1 MRVILLGTAA
11 GGGFPQ
17 WNCWCPTCRAARS
30 DPRSALPRSQSSVAV
45 SADGAHW
52 FLLNASPDVRDQVQ
66 QLNGHAPDGYRHVP
80 IEGVVLTDAE
90 LDHSLGLVLLR
101 EGRKLRVYAT
111 EAVENM
117 LTADSRLLS
126 VARAFADV
134 RVTRLQVG
142 QTTPLTLRDGGDA
155 GLTIEPL
162 VVAAD
167 PPRFA
172 ARNEAGHTVGLIITE
187 SATGTRCAYLPG
199 CGAIDDALLARLAG
213 SAMILFDGT
222 FWSNDELI
230 RLGIGERTALQLDH
244 LPMSGSEGSL
254 GRLGALPVKHRVY
267 VHINNTNP
275 VLLEGSAER
284 RAVEAAGL
292 TVGMDGMRFDL

>member
-1 MRVILLGTAA
+1 M
-11 GGGFPQ
+11 
-17 WNCWCPTCRAARS
+17 
-30 DPRSALPRSQSSVAV
+30 
-45 SADGAHW
+45 
-52 FLLNASPDVRDQVQ
+52 Q
-66 QLNGHAPDGYRHVP
+66 QLNGHPPAGHRHVP

-101 EGRKLRVYAT
+101 EGRSLQVYAT
-111 EAVENM
+111 EAVERM
-117 LTADSRLLS
+117 VTEDSRLLS

-142 QTTPLTLRDGGDA
+142 RATRLTLRDGADA
-155 GLTIEPL
+155 GLSVDPII
-162 VVAAD
+162 VAAD

-187 SATGTRCAYLPG
+187 TATGTRCAYLPG

-244 LPMSGSEGSL
+244 LPMSGRGGSL
-254 GRLGALPVKHRVY
+254 ERLSTLPSRHRVY

-275 VLLEGSAER
+275 VLLEDSAER

-292 TVGMDGMRFDL
+292 LVGMDGMRFDL

>member
-1 MRVILLGTAA
+1 M
-11 GGGFPQ
+11 
-17 WNCWCPTCRAARS
+17 
-30 DPRSALPRSQSSVAV
+30 
-45 SADGAHW
+45 
-52 FLLNASPDVRDQVQ
+52 RDQVQ
-66 QLNGHAPDGYRHVP
+66 QLNGHAPAGNRHVP

-101 EGRKLRVYAT
+101 EGRSLHLYAT
-111 EAVENM
+111 EAVERM
-117 LTADSRLLS
+117 VTEDSRLLS

-142 QTTPLTLRDGGDA
+142 SATALTLRDGTDA
-155 GLTIEPL
+155 GLLVEPF

-172 ARNEAGHTVGLIITE
+172 AHTEAGHTVGLIITE
-187 SATGTRCAYLPG
+187 LETGKRCAYLPG
-199 CGAIDDALLARLAG
+199 CGAIDHALLSRLKNAELV
-213 SAMILFDGT
+213 LFDGT

-230 RLGIGERTALQLDH
+230 TLGIGERTALQLDH

-254 GRLGALPVKHRVY
+254 ERLRALPSRHRVY

-275 VLLEGSAER
+275 VLLEDSAER

-292 TVGMDGMRFDL
+292 IIGMDGMRFDI

>member
-1 MRVILLGTAA
+1 
-11 GGGFPQ
+11 
-17 WNCWCPTCRAARS
+17 
-30 DPRSALPRSQSSVAV
+30 
-45 SADGAHW
+45 
-52 FLLNASPDVRDQVQ
+52 VQ
-66 QLNGHAPDGYRHVP
+66 QLNGHTPDGYRHVP

-142 QTTPLTLRDGGDA
+142 QATPLTLRDGSDA
-155 GLTIEPL
+155 GLTIEPV

>member
-1 MRVILLGTAA
+1 
-11 GGGFPQ
+11 
-17 WNCWCPTCRAARS
+17 
-30 DPRSALPRSQSSVAV
+30 
-45 SADGAHW
+45 
-52 FLLNASPDVRDQVQ
+52 VQ
-66 QLNGHAPDGYRHVP
+66 HLNGHVPDGYRHVP

-101 EGRKLRVYAT
+101 EGRSLQVYAT
-111 EAVENM
+111 QAVERM
-117 LTADSRLLS
+117 ITEDSRLLS

-142 QTTPLTLRDGGDA
+142 TATPLTRRDGTAA
-155 GLTIEPL
+155 GLTVEPI

-187 SATGTRCAYLPG
+187 TATGTRCAYLPG
-199 CGAIDDALLARLAG
+199 CGAIDAPLVDRLAG
-213 SAMILFDGT
+213 SAMVLFDGT

-230 RLGIGERTALQLDH
+230 SLGIGERTALQLDH
-244 LPMSGSEGSL
+244 LPISGSGGSL
-254 GRLGALPVKHRVY
+254 ERLRDLSIPRRVY

-275 VLLEGSAER
+275 VLLEHSAER
-284 RAVEAAGL
+284 RMVEAAGL
-292 TVGMDGMRFDL
+292 TIGMDGMTFDL

>member
-1 MRVILLGTAA
+1 MA
-11 GGGFPQ
+11 
-17 WNCWCPTCRAARS
+17 
-30 DPRSALPRSQSSVAV
+30 
-45 SADGAHW
+45 
-52 FLLNASPDVRDQVQ
+52 
-66 QLNGHAPDGYRHVP
+66 
-80 IEGVVLTDAE
+80 
-90 LDHSLGLVLLR
+90 
-101 EGRKLRVYAT
+101 
-111 EAVENM
+111 
-117 LTADSRLLS
+117 
-126 VARAFADV
+126 
-134 RVTRLQVG
+134 
-142 QTTPLTLRDGGDA
+142 TPLKLRDGRDA
-155 GLTIEPL
+155 GLTIEPI

-172 ARNEAGHTVGLIITE
+172 ARNEPGHTVGLIITE
-187 SATGTRCAYLPG
+187 TATGTRGAYLPG
-199 CGAIDDALLARLAG
+199 CGAIDEALLARLAG

-275 VLLEGSAER
+275 VLLEDSAER

>member
-1 MRVILLGTAA
+1 VRVILLGTAA

-17 WNCWCPTCRAARS
+17 WNCWCPTCRAARL
-30 DPRSALPRSQSSVAV
+30 DPRSALPRSQSSAAI
-45 SADGAHW
+45 SADGEHW

-66 QLNGHAPDGYRHVP
+66 QLNGHAPAGNRHVP

-101 EGRKLRVYAT
+101 EGRSLQVYAT
-111 EAVENM
+111 EAVERM
-117 LTADSRLLS
+117 VTEDSRLLS

-134 RVTRLQVG
+134 RVTRLQLG
-142 QTTPLTLRDGGDA
+142 SATALTLRDGTDA
-155 GLTIEPL
+155 GLLVEPF

-172 ARNEAGHTVGLIITE
+172 ARTEAGHTVGLIITE
-187 SATGTRCAYLPG
+187 VETGKRCAYLPG
-199 CGAIDDALLARLAG
+199 CGAIDDALLSRLENAELV
-213 SAMILFDGT
+213 LFDGT

-230 RLGIGERTALQLDH
+230 TLGIGERTALQLDH
-244 LPMSGSEGSL
+244 LPMSGQEGSL
-254 GRLGALPVKHRVY
+254 ERLRALPSRHRVY

-275 VLLEGSAER
+275 VLLEDSAER
-284 RAVEAAGL
+284 RTVEAAGL
-292 TVGMDGMRFDL
+292 IIGMDGMRFDI

>member
-1 MRVILLGTAA
+1 
-11 GGGFPQ
+11 
-17 WNCWCPTCRAARS
+17 
-30 DPRSALPRSQSSVAV
+30 
-45 SADGAHW
+45 
-52 FLLNASPDVRDQVQ
+52 VQ
-66 QLNGHAPDGYRHVP
+66 QLNGHAPAGNRHVP

-101 EGRKLRVYAT
+101 EGRTLQVYAT
-111 EAVENM
+111 EAVERM
-117 LTADSRLLS
+117 VTEDSRLLS

-134 RVTRLQVG
+134 RVSRLEVG
-142 QTTPLTLRDGGDA
+142 MTTTLKLRNGADS
-155 GLTIEPL
+155 GLTVEPV

-172 ARNEAGHTVGLIITE
+172 ARTEAGHTVGVVITE
-187 SATGTRCAYLPG
+187 AATGTRCAYFPG

-213 SAMILFDGT
+213 SAIVLFDGT

-230 RLGIGERTALQLDH
+230 SLGIGERTALQLDH

-254 GRLGALPVKHRVY
+254 ARLGALPAKHRVY

-292 TVGMDGMRFDL
+292 TIGRDGMRFDL

>member
-1 MRVILLGTAA
+1 M
-11 GGGFPQ
+11 
-17 WNCWCPTCRAARS
+17 
-30 DPRSALPRSQSSVAV
+30 
-45 SADGAHW
+45 
-52 FLLNASPDVRDQVQ
+52 Q
-66 QLNGHAPDGYRHVP
+66 QLNGHPPSGNRHVP

-101 EGRKLRVYAT
+101 EGRSLQVYAT
-111 EAVENM
+111 AAVERM
-117 LTADSRLLS
+117 VTEDSRLLS

-134 RVTRLQVG
+134 RVTPLQVG
-142 QTTPLTLRDGGDA
+142 TATALKLRDGTDA
-155 GLTIEPL
+155 GLTVEPF

-172 ARNEAGHTVGLIITE
+172 ARAEVGHTVGLIITE
-187 SATGTRCAYLPG
+187 TATGTRCAYLPG

-254 GRLGALPVKHRVY
+254 ARLGAVPSRHRVY

-275 VLLEGSAER
+275 VLLEDSAER

-292 TVGMDGMRFDL
+292 TIGMDGMRFDI